1 MYASVVELKVWPA
14 DVEEMIRVY
23 RDHVAPDV
31 ERQPGFKE
39 ALLLT
44 DRWAGTGMSIVLW
57 ETEEERQ
64 AGEFSE
70 FHQEQISHFADLF
83 NETPVRKH
91 YEVTV
96 ALK

>member
-23 RDHVAPDV
+23 RYHVAPDIKQ
-31 ERQPGFKE
+31 QPGFKG
-39 ALLLT
+39 AFLLT
-44 DRWAGTGMSIVLW
+44 DRWAGTGTAIALW
-57 ETEEERQ
+57 ETEEDRE

-83 NETPVRKH
+83 IETPVRKH
-91 YEVTV
+91 YEVSVTV
-96 ALK
+96 

>member
-14 DVEEMIRVY
+14 DVEKMVRVY
-23 RDHVAPDV
+23 RDHVAPDI
-31 ERQPGFKE
+31 RQQDGFKE
-39 ALLLT
+39 AFLLT
-44 DRWAGTGMSIVLW
+44 DRWSGTGTSVVFW
-57 ETEEERQ
+57 ETEEDRK

-91 YEVTV
+91 YEVSVTV
-96 ALK
+96 